1 MHWNSPKG
9 LPTSSGMI
17 PCNCVH
23 SGDPELPKPPTLNT
37 STLELVHLDYQHAS
51 PTSGTIMRYSS
62 MPHHSCSRSSRS
74 GHISGIRR
82 YPESPESSDSPRNVR
97 YYALSTPLPF
107 MHPLSL
113 LIYCF
118 NALITSPCY
127 LFICFTLPS
136 HSHHS
141 PSLLHLPQG
150 RCHSTYIL
158 SLFYPSV
165 HLSNHMLYL
174 SPFLLPII
182 PYSHFIPFPA
192 WWCLLPCGSLHFML
206 LHIASCYLFPFV
218 QITCP

>member
-1 MHWNSPKG
+1 MPVQH
-9 LPTSSGMI
+9 
-17 PCNCVH
+17 
-23 SGDPELPKPPTLNT
+23 
-37 STLELVHLDYQHAS
+37 LVQLCAIHLCPITPALVPVAPD
-51 PTSGTIMRYSS
+51 I
-62 MPHHSCSRSSRS
+62 
-74 GHISGIRR
+74 
-82 YPESPESSDSPRNVR
+82 SPESGVTRSHRSHQTLPRNVR